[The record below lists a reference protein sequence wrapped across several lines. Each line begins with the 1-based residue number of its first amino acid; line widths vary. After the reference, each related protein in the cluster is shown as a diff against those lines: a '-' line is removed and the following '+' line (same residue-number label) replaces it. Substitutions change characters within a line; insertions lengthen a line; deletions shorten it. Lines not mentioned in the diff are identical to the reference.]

1 MKQVI
6 VIETSREAYSIPQV
20 LDYAGKRIMTA
31 ADLRAMLD
39 EYDDNTP
46 VVLSFD
52 DGYTY
57 GYISECDIRSET
69 IDEDED

>member
-6 VIETSREAYSIPQV
+6 VIETSRDAYSIPQI
-20 LDYAGKRIMTA
+20 LKRRHIMTA
-31 ADLRAMLD
+31 ADLRAYLD
-39 EYDDNTP
+39 EYDDDTP

-57 GYISECDIRSET
+57 GSIEEQFIRPEEVEE
-69 IDEDED
+69 EDD